1 MTTKRN
7 TVSDLFS
14 TTGHVFFHVA
24 RHPDS
29 RVREIALQVNVTERT
44 VMIALSQLV
53 EAGLLKIERRG
64 RRNTYTVRTD
74 GEIQAGPFVV
84 CVSDIMR
91 LIDQQEEPVD
101 VNP

>member
-1 MTTKRN
+1 MTTRRD

-29 RVREIALQVNVTERT
+29 RVRDIALHVNVTERT

-53 EAGLLKIERRG
+53 DAGLLKIERRG

-74 GEIQAGPFVV
+74 GLVQAGG
-84 CVSDIMR
+84 CTVSVGDIMR
-91 LIDQQEEPVD
+91 LIDQQEESVD
-101 VNP
+101 LAL